1 MMAGTVA
8 GAGAL
13 VTRQNAVLLVLRE
26 RSGKTR
32 WELPSGVLQSGESFE
47 DAVIREVFEE
57 TGLTVIL
64 DELLCTTLLDEP
76 AEGYRG
82 VNVYYLAH
90 TSSRR
95 VPLYRGSA
103 EPIREAAFVD
113 LSSISTRALH
123 PVDRR
128 ILRAWQR
135 NPNRRNFYLNI
146 RL

>member
-1 MMAGTVA
+1 MAGTVA

-13 VTRQNAVLLVLRE
+13 VARHNTVLLVLRE

-32 WELPSGVLQSGESFE
+32 WELPSGLLQSVETFE
-47 DAVIREVFEE
+47 EAVIREVFEE
-57 TGLTVIL
+57 TGLTLIP
-64 DELLCTTLLDEP
+64 DELLCTAVLDEP
-76 AEGYRG
+76 AVAYRG
-82 VNVYYLAH
+82 VNVYFLAH
-90 TSSRR
+90 TTSRR
-95 VPLYRGSA
+95 TPQYQGGA

-113 LSSISTRALH
+113 LAILPARALH

-135 NPNRRNFYLNI
+135 NPKRRNFYLYI